1 MDDDWFRI
9 YNDEESKKLKSD
21 MKNILENINSL
32 VNKFMKSY
40 DSNSKLQKEIKE
52 MIYEGKLF
60 HNKKKLQTFNGIVKN
75 ASEVVNQ
82 EEIEAAKEKCV
93 MRQKRAEEMNVA
105 KEFVQTAY
113 LKALPQ
119 EQEKGKKALHFK
131 EESIHE
137 TENKGRNSKSNQNKN
152 DVVIIPNENNNNS
165 SSGGNKNIL
174 FKPKFNDSDDEE
186 FKNNKSKAVG
196 DCYINKFLNKQGE
209 NTTSNSNGENNFSA
223 SKPANKSSSKNDDDD
238 IKIEFLGKKHK
249 IQHNNNFN
257 SSDTANNNINKNNN
271 KKQKKETIIIDPYD
285 KTNSNAIGSKVIRSE
300 IVFQSCYICKAKFN
314 TLNIHSYYTNLCKS
328 CGDFNYSFRT
338 LEMDLTGRIA
348 VVTGG
353 RVKIGFYIVLKLLSY
368 GCTVIATSRFPKDSL
383 LKFKQEPD
391 YEEFKDRLVIYPID
405 FRIFES
411 TERFI
416 QYLSETYPHIDI
428 LINNAAQT
436 VRRSTSYYRYLLQI
450 ESAPLAQEEESK
462 IIKNDFVYV
471 PENMLGDGSA
481 GAIPDA
487 AALQTLF
494 NTSSA
499 KSKKNSIS
507 NIKIKNDK
515 NLPLSVIASQ
525 IKFINEKGGPAAKT
539 IMGGDGQ
546 PIDFSQE
553 KSSWNMELDEIPFQ
567 EFTEVQIINAW
578 TPYYLCVKLKPLME
592 KSPFP
597 DRYIINVSS
606 VEGIFNHFKR
616 TTHPHT
622 NMAKAALNM
631 MTRTCGKYYKQS
643 GIYMTGVDTGWVSP
657 MNEFTHLYDKNNAK
671 AFEKEYVNIP
681 LDELDGAMRCIHP
694 VIEGVMKKNFIYG
707 HLLKDYKITNW

>member
-1 MDDDWFRI
+1 MDEDNFKF
-9 YNDEESKKLKSD
+9 YNDEESRKLKSD

-32 VNKFMKSY
+32 VNKFIKSY
-40 DSNSKLQKEIKE
+40 DSNKKLQKEIKG

-60 HNKKKLQTFNGIVKN
+60 HNKKKLQTFNSIVKN

-82 EEIEAAKEKCV
+82 DEIEAAKEKCI
-93 MRQKRAEEMNVA
+93 MRQKRAEEMSQA
-105 KEFVQTAY
+105 KEFVQTAF

-119 EQEKGKKALHFK
+119 EKEIGKKALHLK
-131 EESIHE
+131 EEDELTSE
-137 TENKGRNSKSNQNKN
+137 FTNLTSKEIKKN
-152 DVVIIPNENNNNS
+152 NNDDVKNNENNVDSN
-165 SSGGNKNIL
+165 NKNIL
-174 FKPKFNDSDDEE
+174 FKPKFNNSDDEAE
-186 FKNNKSKAVG
+186 INKKNNKVD
-196 DCYINKFLNKQGE
+196 DCYINKFLNK
-209 NTTSNSNGENNFSA
+209 NGESNQTDNYDF
-223 SKPANKSSSKNDDDD
+223 SKNIPISNDRDDD
-238 IKIEFLGKKHK
+238 IKIEFLGKKHN
-249 IQHNNNFN
+249 IDHNNNFN
-257 SSDTANNNINKNNN
+257 SSNNNNSNKNN
-271 KKQKKETIIIDPYD
+271 KKQKKEKINIDLD
-285 KTNSNAIGSKVIRSE
+285 NTNEGKVIRSE
-300 IVFQSCYICKAKFN
+300 IIFKSCYICKAKFN
-314 TLNIHSYYTNLCKS
+314 TSNIHGYYTNLCKS

-353 RVKIGFYIVLKLLSY
+353 RVKIGYYIVLKLLSY

-383 LKFKQEPD
+383 NKFKQEPD
-391 YEEFKDRLVIYPID
+391 YEKFKDRLIIYPID

-411 TERFI
+411 TERFVK
-416 QYLSETYPHIDI
+416 YLSENYPYIDI

-450 ESAPLAQEEESK
+450 ESAPIQPEEESK
-462 IIKNDFVYV
+462 IIKNDFIYV
-471 PENMLGDGSA
+471 PENMLGDDSSNL
-481 GAIPDA
+481 IPDA

-494 NTSSA
+494 NTSS
-499 KSKKNSIS
+499 KSKKNSIA
-507 NIKIKNDK
+507 NMKIKNQK

-525 IKFINEKGGPAAKT
+525 IKIMDEKAGPGKT

-597 DRYIINVSS
+597 DRYIVNVSS

-657 MNEFTHLYDKNNAK
+657 MNEFNHLLDKNNAK
-671 AFEKEYVNIP
+671 VFEKEYVNIP

-694 VIEGVMKKNFIYG
+694 VIEGIMKKNFIYG

>member
-1 MDDDWFRI
+1 MDDDNFRF
-9 YNDEESKKLKSD
+9 YNDDESKKLKSD

-60 HNKKKLQTFNGIVKN
+60 HNKKKLQTFNSIVKN
-75 ASEVVNQ
+75 SSEVVNI

-93 MRQKRAEEMNVA
+93 MRQKRAEEMNQA

-113 LKALPQ
+113 LKALPH
-119 EQEKGKKALHFK
+119 EQETGKKALHYK
-131 EESIHE
+131 EETHE
-137 TENKGRNSKSNQNKN
+137 NDRKNKN
-152 DVVIIPNENNNNS
+152 SSNEGKNHVIDSNDNNLNS
-165 SSGGNKNIL
+165 SNNKNIL
-174 FKPKFNDSDDEE
+174 FKPKFNNSDEE
-186 FKNNKSKAVG
+186 DKNKVVG
-196 DCYINKFLNKQGE
+196 DCYINKFLNKNGE
-209 NTTSNSNGENNFSA
+209 NTTSNRSENNNFSS
-223 SKPANKSSSKNDDDD
+223 SKPIKSSTNEDDD

-249 IQHNNNFN
+249 IDHNNNFH
-257 SSDTANNNINKNNN
+257 SSTNNNNSNKNNN
-271 KKQKKETIIIDPYD
+271 KKQKKEPVVIDPE
-285 KTNSNAIGSKVIRSE
+285 NNNGGKVIRSE
-300 IVFQSCYICKAKFN
+300 IIFQSCYICKAKFN
-314 TLNIHSYYTNLCKS
+314 TSNIHNYYTNLCKN
-328 CGDFNYSFRT
+328 CGEFNYSFRT

-353 RVKIGFYIVLKLLSY
+353 RVKIGYYIVLKLLSY
-368 GCTVIATSRFPKDSL
+368 GCTVIATTRFPKDSL
-383 LKFKQEPD
+383 HKFKQEPD
-391 YEEFKDRLVIYPID
+391 YEKFKDRLIIYPID

-411 TERFI
+411 TERFVN
-416 QYLSETYPHIDI
+416 YLSENFPYIDI

-462 IIKNDFVYV
+462 IIKNDFIYV
-471 PENMLGDGSA
+471 PENMLGDGS
-481 GAIPDA
+481 GANPDA

-494 NTSSA
+494 NTSS
-499 KSKKNSIS
+499 KSKKNSIA
-507 NIKIKNDK
+507 NMKIKNEK

-525 IKFINEKGGPAAKT
+525 IKIMDEKEGPTKT

-567 EFTEVQIINAW
+567 EFTEVQIINTW

-597 DRYIINVSS
+597 DRYIVNVSS

-631 MTRTCGKYYKQS
+631 MTRTCGKYYKQF

-657 MNEFTHLYDKNNAK
+657 MNEFTHLFDKNNAK